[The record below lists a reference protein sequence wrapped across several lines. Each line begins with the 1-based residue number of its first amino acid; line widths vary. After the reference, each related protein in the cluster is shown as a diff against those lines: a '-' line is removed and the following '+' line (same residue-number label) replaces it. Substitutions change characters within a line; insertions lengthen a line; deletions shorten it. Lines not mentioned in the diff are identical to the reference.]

1 MRYYNCACCG
11 KQFVVHEAWGYAY
24 AGLYTC
30 SYHCMRQMRREDL
43 EGKVMEKPMARTLTH
58 EDRVRI
64 VEMHDAGMK
73 NSEIAEKLDLKLM
86 QVATFLGRRNKA
98 AEKAPETVEKCTETV
113 EKCVETIEK
122 CTETAKNAQTEHV
135 DPVRLINAICDA
147 LQLLRVLYER
157 QQ

>member
-1 MRYYNCACCG
+1 MKYYNCACCG

-43 EGKVMEKPMARTLTH
+43 EGTEGPMKKHIYTD

-86 QVATFLGRRNKA
+86 QVATFLGRRNKTQ
-98 AEKAPETVEKCTETV
+98 EKAPETVESARKRSKSAWKPSKSARKPRKMRRRNTSIRC
-113 EKCVETIEK
+113 
-122 CTETAKNAQTEHV
+122 A
-135 DPVRLINAICDA
+135 
-147 LQLLRVLYER
+147 
-157 QQ
+157 